1 MPNSGKNKKIVPYKK
16 YSFFNI
22 GTVLFGILFIYMI
35 ICVVLY
41 MTSDHITSYEVTE
54 GSLAGNDVYTALAL
68 RTEELITAPESGSV
82 TYYAREGSKVGSGGS
97 VCSIDQGGR
106 SQELA
111 QASLEEASL
120 DSEDLSQ
127 LREQMAA
134 FANSFQSENFQS
146 VYTFQSDLESM
157 IMDIT
162 SEEALANIDA
172 SSNISSLLNLYT
184 APKEGIVVLST
195 DGYEDK
201 TPKTVTAADFDEK
214 AYEKT
219 NLRLRESVQSGEVLY
234 KLITSED
241 WSLVVPLDTKT
252 ATELA
257 DSSSVKFRFQSDGT
271 IFYAAFSILHQ
282 EDGYYGVLE
291 IDHSAIRFCT
301 DRFIE
306 IELMLNRSTGL
317 KIPNSAVARK
327 AFYQIPKEYC
337 TYDENS
343 PGEIRIIKES
353 YASDG
358 SAVQRTITAEIYDE
372 TEDYYLVDT
381 SLFEEGDCVI
391 MPDSTN
397 RYVVSEVDT
406 LEGVYNINKGYAV
419 FREITILDENE
430 EFCIVESNS
439 DYGLDAHDHIALDAS
454 TVNDEDIIVS

>member
-184 APKEGIVVLST
+184 AP
-195 DGYEDK
+195 
-201 TPKTVTAADFDEK
+201 
-214 AYEKT
+214 
-219 NLRLRESVQSGEVLY
+219 RREL
-234 KLITSED
+234 
-241 WSLVVPLDTKT
+241 W
-252 ATELA
+252 
-257 DSSSVKFRFQSDGT
+257 
-271 IFYAAFSILHQ
+271 
-282 EDGYYGVLE
+282 
-291 IDHSAIRFCT
+291 FC
-301 DRFIE
+301 
-306 IELMLNRSTGL
+306 
-317 KIPNSAVARK
+317 
-327 AFYQIPKEYC
+327 
-337 TYDENS
+337 
-343 PGEIRIIKES
+343 
-353 YASDG
+353 
-358 SAVQRTITAEIYDE
+358 QRT
-372 TEDYYLVDT
+372 DT
-381 SLFEEGDCVI
+381 RIRRQRPLPPRILTKSVRENKPPSQGKRTVRGGSL
-391 MPDSTN
+391 
-397 RYVVSEVDT
+397 
-406 LEGVYNINKGYAV
+406 
-419 FREITILDENE
+419 
-430 EFCIVESNS
+430 
-439 DYGLDAHDHIALDAS
+439 
-454 TVNDEDIIVS
+454 